1 MHKHII
7 TLLCTLS
14 MAISAPVMAKLKI
27 RPDAPA
33 QYVVKNGD
41 TLWSISGKYLY
52 SPWQWPK
59 LWGSNRSQIHNP
71 QRIYPGQVLSLRY
84 VDGQPR
90 LGFDNSA
97 GIPTI
102 KLEPKIRNLSSGYG
116 ISTIDVDFFRMFMQH
131 PQVID
136 KEETRNAPRLAAGPE
151 NRILFSKGDRVYAD
165 RQLEPGRYLVY
176 RIEQNVTDPDT
187 HKYLGQL
194 VRFSGEVATLAGQN
208 SVLNERSPD
217 EAANLPKDEYYTRV
231 NPLIKLPTRTAQP
244 MVVTN
249 IASEINKGDYLLK
262 ITDEHDPFQMMPHAP
277 NTQVKGKIVS
287 VMDGIQEAGPYQTIT
302 INLGKN
308 DGIDKGT
315 VLSLYTKSRQFKAG
329 FSTDSKS
336 SRNVFKYL
344 SIPAEEVG
352 LAMVYRVSDNL
363 SSALI
368 ISASNAVQIGDLVM
382 NPGHD
387 MDDVRPESA
396 HVFGLQNAEPKMTDD

>member
-7 TLLCTLS
+7 TLLCALS
-14 MAISAPVMAKLKI
+14 MAISAPVMAKLKL

-52 SPWQWPK
+52 SPWQWPQ
-59 LWGSNRSQIHNP
+59 LWGSNRAQIRNP
-71 QRIYPGQVLSLRY
+71 QKIYPGQVLSLRY
-84 VDGQPR
+84 VNGQPR
-90 LGFDNSA
+90 LGFDNSG

-102 KLEPKIRNLSSGYG
+102 KLQPQIRNLSSGYG

-131 PQVID
+131 PQVIS
-136 KEETRNAPRLAAGPE
+136 KEQTREAPRLIAGPD
-151 NRILFSKGDRVYAD
+151 NRVIYSIGDRIYAD
-165 RQLEPGRYLVY
+165 RQLEPGRYLIY
-176 RIEQNVTDPDT
+176 RIEQNITDPDT

-194 VRFSGEVATLAGQN
+194 VRFSGEAATLAGQN
-208 SVLNERSPD
+208 TALAERSPKD
-217 EAANLPKDEYYTRV
+217 AASLPEDEYYTRKT
-231 NPLIKLPTRTAQP
+231 PLIKVPTRTAQP
-244 MVVTN
+244 MVITN
-249 IASEINKGDYLLK
+249 SASEINKGDYLLK

-277 NTQVKGKIVS
+277 TTQIKGKIVS

-302 INLGKN
+302 LNLGTN

-315 VLSLYTKSRQFKAG
+315 VVSLYKKSRQLKADL
-329 FSTDSKS
+329 SDEPKKS
-336 SRNVFKYL
+336 RSVVKYL

-352 LAMVYRVSDNL
+352 LALIYRVSDNL

-368 ISASNAVQIGDLVM
+368 INASQAVQIGDLVM

-387 MDDVRPESA
+387 LDDVTQDSA
-396 HVFGLQNAEPKMTDD
+396 YLINSFKEIH